1 MWENHFFDMIILFP
15 YAAVTNLPLP
25 FCTVLK
31 AVVQCGLPS
40 KKLDQERTVYGI
52 WSMLWIEGHQL
63 SMHHYLSMKI
73 KVTPHI
79 VVYI

>member
-1 MWENHFFDMIILFP
+1 MEEDNNIMWENHFFDMIILFP

-40 KKLDQERTVYGI
+40 KKLDQERTVYVD
-52 WSMLWIEGHQL
+52 MVDALD
-63 SMHHYLSMKI
+63 
-73 KVTPHI
+73 
-79 VVYI
+79 